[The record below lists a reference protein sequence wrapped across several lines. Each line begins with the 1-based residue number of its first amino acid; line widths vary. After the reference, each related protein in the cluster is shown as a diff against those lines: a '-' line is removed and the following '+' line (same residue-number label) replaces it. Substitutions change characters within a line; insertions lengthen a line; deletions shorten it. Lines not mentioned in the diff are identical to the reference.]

1 MDLTLREL
9 NELKRQIDLTEAQE
23 QARAKALGP
32 KGPPPR
38 GRILA
43 EGDSWFAYP
52 RRQLLFG
59 AAGNVIS
66 SLKEVYKN
74 IQFDDVSS
82 NGDEAVAMVSG
93 EAKLDLLKR
102 LATRKYDLLLFSG
115 GGNDLV
121 GQYDF
126 NFFLRKQTNP
136 ASPLDYIVKERLD
149 RRIERV
155 ASSYEDLIDLVGEF
169 SSNQNIKIVSHTYDW
184 AIPSP
189 EGAIFWNGL
198 IKIDSGRSWMHP
210 YMIEKGILDEDEQY
224 AIVKHLLSQFAD
236 RLKKI
241 EAKSNGRFVLVDT
254 QGTLPERDRNLWVN
268 EIHPSPEGFSKI
280 ARVIYDKGINPLLP

>member
-9 NELKRQIDLTEAQE
+9 NELKRRLDLDE
-23 QARAKALGP
+23 QGEQLKP

-38 GRILA
+38 AWILA

-52 RRQLLFG
+52 RKQLIFG

-66 SLKEVYKN
+66 CLKEKHKDLK
-74 IQFDDVSS
+74 IDDISS

-93 EAKLDLLKR
+93 ESKLDFLSRIANKH
-102 LATRKYDLLLFSG
+102 YDLILFSG

-126 NFFLRKQTNP
+126 DFFLRRRDQVQD
-136 ASPLDYIVKERLD
+136 PLDCLIHERVE
-149 RRIERV
+149 RRIRRV
-155 ASSYEDLIDLVGEF
+155 ASSYEDLIDLVGEY
-169 SSNQNIKIVSHTYDW
+169 SKNRSIKIVGHTYDW

-189 EGAIFWNGL
+189 EGAVFWNGL

-210 YMIEKGILDEDEQY
+210 YMIQKGIHDEEEQY
-224 AIVKHLLSQFAD
+224 AIVKHLLSHFSES
-236 RLKKI
+236 LKPI
-241 EAKSNGRFVLVDT
+241 SAGSGGRFVVVNT
-254 QGTLPERDRNLWVN
+254 QGTLPKRDRNWWVN
-268 EIHPSPEGFSKI
+268 EIHPSPEGFAKVSD
-280 ARVIYDKGINPLLP
+280 AIYEKGINPLLPKVND